1 MHQTTFPAKSADRSE
16 KEIFHSV
23 PRRFVAQVNRTP
35 HAVAL
40 VSGHQIN
47 ESPISESSIS
57 KGQTLTYQ
65 QLNERANQL
74 AHFLQRQNIGS
85 GDLVAVQLSRSPN
98 AIIAF
103 LSILKLGAAYVPI
116 DPTYPTDRRSY
127 ILKDSNAAALLTES
141 NCLATGIEYE
151 GICVQLDKAEEAIA
165 QCSRSELAIDIAP
178 EDLAYVIYTSGTTG
192 KPKGVMIPHRGLAN
206 HAITMARAFE
216 LTTADRMLQ
225 FSSLSFDIIVEELY
239 PTLIS
244 GGALVL
250 RPDEISTSLT
260 AFFEFIAAE
269 KITILDLPTAFWHEL
284 VGDLARKSEAGE
296 NPLESSQSLLPP
308 DLRLVIVGGEKASR
322 AIYAQWVDLV
332 GKFPRWL
339 NTYGPT
345 ETTVT
350 ATLYDPVVE
359 NFDFSQELPIGRAI
373 DNVTT
378 YILNDALE
386 PVKPGNQGELYIGG
400 VGLANGYLNRSHKT
414 AVSFIPNPFR
424 ASDSK
429 ATSLD
434 ARLYR
439 TGDIVR
445 QLPDGNLAFVDR
457 ADFQV
462 KIRGFRIELNGI
474 ANCLEKHP
482 LVQQQIVV
490 ARKLGS
496 GGKRL
501 VAYVVPTSSELK
513 AAELQDFLKETLP
526 SYAIPS
532 TFVFLDKLP
541 TNTHGK
547 VDRNA
552 LPEPKIAQENY
563 TKPETALQKQLVG
576 LWETVLSV
584 KKVGIKDNFFE
595 LGGNSLK
602 AVHLFSLVEAEFG
615 QKVPLTAL
623 VKAPTPAHLAS
634 LIEQQ
639 EAAGD
644 LSLWKTLVPLQPNG
658 TKPPLFLLH
667 AVGPSILTYQNL
679 LPHLAEDQPVYALQA
694 QGLDEKQPLLERME
708 QMATQYIQEIKTL
721 QPQGPYHLVGH
732 SFGGIMAFEM
742 AQQLQ
747 RQGEQVGLLGVFDAP
762 TPALCYC
769 QTPPLTYQLYIHTSN
784 LINASGLTQKWN
796 YVARRAKP
804 ILQKLFNKGLA
815 KTGFS
820 TEAAEQ
826 PMPEIYRRIEEID
839 REALKR
845 YAPQPYLGKMTLF
858 RALEKDPRQ
867 FYDPHLG
874 WRYLIEGELEIHD
887 VPGHH
892 MSLILEPQVAELGRK
907 LQHCLDRAY
916 AEADKPESGSDTMIE
931 IP

>member
-1 MHQTTFPAKSADRSE
+1 MHSTASPRKESSRAE
-16 KEIFHSV
+16 KEIFHSI
-23 PRRFVAQVNRTP
+23 PKRFVAQVNRTP
-35 HAVAL
+35 HAIAL
-40 VSGHQIN
+40 VSG
-47 ESPISESSIS
+47 SL
-57 KGQTLTYQ
+57 TLTYQ

-74 AHFLQRQNIGS
+74 ACFLQQREVGPGS
-85 GDLVAVQLSRSPN
+85 LVAVQIARSPN

-103 LSILKLGAAYVPI
+103 LGILKLGAAYVPI
-116 DPTYPTDRRSY
+116 DPTYPADRRDY
-127 ILKDSNAAALLTES
+127 ILQDSNAAALLTES
-141 NCLATGIEYE
+141 SCLAE
-151 GICVQLDKAEEAIA
+151 GIDYAGLCVQLDCDRAEIA
-165 QCSRSELAIDIAP
+165 QCDRAELSINIEP

-206 HAITMARAFE
+206 HAIAMARAFE
-216 LTTADRMLQ
+216 LTATDRMLQ

-250 RPDEISTSLT
+250 RPDEIATSLT
-260 AFFEFIAAE
+260 SFFEFIATE
-269 KITILDLPTAFWHEL
+269 KITVLDLPTAFWHEL
-284 VGDLARKSEAGE
+284 VGGLARTSGDREDGKPSGH
-296 NPLESSQSLLPP
+296 SLLPP
-308 DLRLVIVGGEKASR
+308 ELRLVIVGGEKASR

-332 GKFPRWL
+332 GNFPRWL

-350 ATLYDPVVE
+350 ATLYDPIAE
-359 NFDFSQELPIGRAI
+359 NFDLSQELPIGRPI

-400 VGLANGYLNRSHKT
+400 PGLARGYLNRPNKT
-414 AVSFIPNPFR
+414 AASFIQNPFR
-424 ASDSK
+424 ENGSLS
-429 ATSLD
+429 TSVGD
-434 ARLYR
+434 RLYK
-439 TGDIVR
+439 TGDLVR

-462 KIRGFRIELNGI
+462 KIRGFRIELNGV
-474 ANCLEKHP
+474 ASCLEKHP

-490 ARKLGS
+490 ARKLGA

-501 VAYVVPTSSELK
+501 VAYVVPKSPDLK
-513 AAELQDFLKETLP
+513 TADLQAFLQETLP
-526 SYAIPS
+526 SYAVPS

-547 VDRNA
+547 VDRTA
-552 LPEPKIAQENY
+552 LPEPEVSQAPY
-563 TKPETALQKQLVG
+563 AKPKTDLQKRLVE
-576 LWETVLSV
+576 LWESVLPV

-595 LGGNSLK
+595 LGGSSLK
-602 AVHLFSLVEAEFG
+602 AVHLFSLIEAEFG
-615 QKVPLTAL
+615 QKIPLTAL
-623 VKAPTPAHLAS
+623 VKAPTPARLAALLEKKGTAS
-634 LIEQQ
+634 
-639 EAAGD
+639 D
-644 LSLWKTLVPLQPNG
+644 SSLWNSLVSLQPNG

-679 LPHLAEDQPVYALQA
+679 LPHLAKDQPVYALQA

-708 QMATQYIQEIKTL
+708 QMAAKYIQEIKTL

-747 RQGEQVGLLGVFDAP
+747 EQGEQVGLLGVFDAP

-769 QTPPLTYQLYIHTSN
+769 QTPPLIYQLYIHVSN
-784 LINASGLTQKWN
+784 WVGAAGLAQKWD
-796 YVARRAKP
+796 YVAGRAKP
-804 ILQKLFNKGLA
+804 IFQKLFNKSLA
-815 KTGFS
+815 KVGVATV
-820 TEAAEQ
+820 AVDQ

-845 YAPQPYLGKMTLF
+845 YSPQPYPGKMTLF
-858 RALEKDPRQ
+858 RALEKDPKQ

-874 WRYLIEGELEIHD
+874 WRYLIEGELEIHN

-892 MSLILEPQVAELGRK
+892 MSLILEPQVAELGTK

-916 AEADKPESGSDTMIE
+916 GQADERESKG
-931 IP
+931 

>member
-1 MHQTTFPAKSADRSE
+1 MHPTTSSFRNSSRAE
-16 KEIFHSV
+16 KEIFHAV
-23 PRRFVAQVNRTP
+23 PKRFVAQVNRTP
-35 HAVAL
+35 CAVAL
-40 VSGHQIN
+40 VSG
-47 ESPISESSIS
+47 
-57 KGQTLTYQ
+57 GQTLTYQ
-65 QLNERANQL
+65 QLNEQVNQL
-74 AHFLQRQNIGS
+74 AHFLQQRDIGLGS
-85 GDLVAVQLSRSPN
+85 LVAVQVSRSPN

-116 DPTYPTDRRSY
+116 DPAYPADRRDY
-127 ILKDSNAAALLTES
+127 ILQDSNAAALLTES
-141 NCLATGIEYE
+141 SCLAEGIDYAD
-151 GICVQLDKAEEAIA
+151 ICVQLDSDRAEIA
-165 QCSRSELAIDIAP
+165 QCSQAELDINIEP

-206 HAITMARAFE
+206 HAIAMARAFE
-216 LTTADRMLQ
+216 LTATDRMLQ

-250 RPDEISTSLT
+250 RPDEIATSLT
-260 AFFEFIAAE
+260 SFFEFIATE
-269 KITILDLPTAFWHEL
+269 KITVLDLPTAFWHEL
-284 VGDLARKSEAGE
+284 VGGLARA
-296 NPLESSQSLLPP
+296 SSQISINPADSTEPTRSPLPP

-322 AIYAQWVDLV
+322 SIYAQWVNLV
-332 GKFPRWL
+332 GNFPRWL

-350 ATLYDPVVE
+350 ATLYDPIAE
-359 NFDFSQELPIGRAI
+359 NVDLSQELPIGRPI

-378 YILNDALE
+378 YILNNALE

-400 VGLANGYLNRSHKT
+400 AGLARGYLNRPNKT
-414 AVSFIPNPFR
+414 AASFVQNPFR
-424 ASDSK
+424 E
-429 ATSLD
+429 TGSLSTLLD
-434 ARLYR
+434 DRLYK

-445 QLPDGNLAFVDR
+445 QLPDGNLSFVDR

-462 KIRGFRIELNGI
+462 KIRGFRIELNGV
-474 ANCLEKHP
+474 ASCLEKHP

-490 ARKLGS
+490 ARKLGA

-501 VAYVVPTSSELK
+501 VAYVVSKSPDLE
-513 AAELQDFLKETLP
+513 AADLRAFLQETLP
-526 SYAIPS
+526 SYAVPS

-547 VDRNA
+547 VNRHA
-552 LPEPKIAQENY
+552 LPEPEVAKAKYAEPK
-563 TKPETALQKQLVG
+563 TDLQKRLVA
-576 LWETVLSV
+576 LWEMVLSV
-584 KKVGIKDNFFE
+584 KEIGTKDNFFE

-602 AVHLFSLVEAEFG
+602 AVHLFSLIETEFG
-615 QKVPLTAL
+615 QKLPLAAL
-623 VKAPTPAHLAS
+623 VKAPTPDLLAALLEKKGTAREAS
-634 LIEQQ
+634 LWN
-639 EAAGD
+639 
-644 LSLWKTLVPLQPNG
+644 SLVPLQPNG

-694 QGLDEKQPLLERME
+694 LGLDEQQPLLERME
-708 QMATQYIQEIKTL
+708 QMAAQYIQEIEKI
-721 QPQGPYHLVGH
+721 QPRGPYHLVGH

-747 RQGEQVGLLGVFDAP
+747 AQGEQVGLLGVFDAP

-769 QTPPLTYQLYIHTSN
+769 QPPPLVYQLYIHASN
-784 LINASGLTQKWN
+784 WMNASGLAQKWQ
-796 YVARRAKP
+796 YVAVRLKP

-815 KTGFS
+815 KAGVS
-820 TEAAEQ
+820 TKAVDQ

-845 YAPQPYLGKMTLF
+845 YSPQPYPGKMTLF
-858 RALEKDPRQ
+858 RALEKDPKQ

-892 MSLILEPQVAELGRK
+892 LSLILEPHVAELGTK

-916 AEADKPESGSDTMIE
+916 AEADERRSQECYDRRVL
-931 IP
+931 